1 MNETNLLTLKALQD
15 RLGKERKGFVRRE
28 ILNTNPPLKAGLVD
42 RSLARLIQSEDITRV
57 GCGIYAIGNARLAEV
72 VPEIMPVLGFEIE
85 NLKVKGYSQ
94 YLGGNS
100 WYIDRP
106 SVRFIRRNGVMANF
120 IHNHKPILGQW
131 RSTMT
136 TGKMPTMQEIQDH
149 FHIYTYCQSLARAE
163 KDLLVMQALDVF
175 ETFKDSRCTL
185 GLNGGTAMAYYYRIT
200 DRFSEGIDTHI
211 LLNEAENALPKEQQI
226 NFLKDVGRKFV
237 EHVQQQLPFLRLTN
251 KGRVKANGEIQTF
264 VFHYDPTYVDERV
277 QHGIKFDVG
286 HHNGAHSFSKGSRYS
301 EVERTISLVNILDLS
316 VGKIHGLKWTV
327 GKQPRDPE
335 RLRHVYDLAA
345 VYAHTGQLGTNEEWL
360 KSLRQR
366 NITTMLLQDIVNE
379 FQDSSWEVHYL
390 DYIDRMG
397 KFPVGDRVLQAHP
410 TWRAVL
416 QRFTRFMSDKAQL
429 LSQG

>member
-1 MNETNLLTLKALQD
+1 MNETNLLTLEALQD

-57 GCGIYAIGNARLAEV
+57 GCGIYAIGNAKLAEV

-264 VFHYDPTYVDERV
+264 VFHYDPTYEDARV

-286 HHNGAHSFSKGSRYS
+286 HHNGAHSFSLRSRKRQKRRS
-301 EVERTISLVNILDLS
+301 IPLVNALDIAAE
-316 VGKIHGLKWTV
+316 KIEGLKRIV
-327 GKQPRDPE
+327 GRQPRDTD

-345 VYAHTGQLGTNEEWL
+345 INDHAGQLGTNEDWL
-360 KSLRQR
+360 LSLHQR
-366 NITTMLLQDIVNE
+366 NITTLLLQDIINE
-379 FQDSSWEVHYL
+379 LQYSDWEDHYL

-397 KFPVGDRVLQAHP
+397 KFPVDDGEFQAHP
-410 TWRAVL
+410 TWAGVL
-416 QRFTRFMSDKAQL
+416 QDFVDFAEDKIQL